1 MKKIIFIAALFPV
14 FTASANDP
22 KNEWHNTVLS
32 EETMKKIQTA
42 KYDYKKC
49 VVDEMKKP
57 DYQNSDSRKA
67 TGGIIKQCEPVLGKM
82 REIYLQEKV
91 PDVIADRHLKQMRIQ
106 TTRTLLQE
114 IMFAEAAR
122 KSGGQQ

>member
-1 MKKIIFIAALFPV
+1 MKKIVFIAALFPV

-32 EETMKKIQTA
+32 DDTMKKIQA
-42 KYDYKKC
+42 VKYDYKKC
-49 VVDEMKKP
+49 VVDEMKKTT
-57 DYQNSDSRKA
+57 YQNLDSRKA
-67 TGGIIKQCEPVLGKM
+67 TEDIIKQCESELAKM

-106 TTRTLLQE
+106 TTRSLLQE

-122 KSGGQQ
+122 KSGGQ

>member
-1 MKKIIFIAALFPV
+1 MKKIVFIAAVFTV
-14 FTASANDP
+14 FTASADDP

-32 EETMKKIQTA
+32 EDTMKKIQTA

-49 VVDEMKKP
+49 VVDEMRKP
-57 DYQNSDSRKA
+57 AYQNLDSRKA
-67 TGGIIKQCEPVLGKM
+67 TEDIIKQCESELAKM

-91 PDVIADRHLKQMRIQ
+91 PAVIADRHLKQMRIQ

-122 KSGGQQ
+122 KSGGQ